1 MDKVESN
8 REHEVLSSDSTI
20 AFDIVDSRKSSY
32 SSFLRVV
39 TGVGLFLKMIAA
51 KVENCLEELKLT
63 ENHLILEPWLV
74 SGKRNS
80 EKRDDEIFIP
90 SPSVWSF
97 LTKSKLSRA
106 ATQSKHQSPRK
117 SQVYHL
123 DFKFFKKQ

>member
-51 KVENCLEELKLT
+51 NFSAKVENCLEELKLT
-63 ENHLILEPWLV
+63 ENHLILESWLV

-90 SPSVWSF
+90 SPSV
-97 LTKSKLSRA
+97 
-106 ATQSKHQSPRK
+106 
-117 SQVYHL
+117 
-123 DFKFFKKQ
+123 